1 MTLEKERRDRE
12 KKEKARIKREQR
24 GREKRKTFDV
34 SIERQPDGKSTG

>member
-1 MTLEKERRDRE
+1 MTIEKERRDRE

-24 GREKRKTFDV
+24 GREKRKKFDV